1 MTIIRAAV
9 YRYVAPPSEQ
19 EKFRME
25 SEIHKL
31 IISRAPI
38 SRARGEKIQ
47 FTNFVEVRRS

>member
-1 MTIIRAAV
+1 
-9 YRYVAPPSEQ
+9 
-19 EKFRME
+19 ME